1 MNDQMTV
8 KDEQNDT
15 VVESGGELASAKALA
30 EEYLAGWKRATA
42 DYANL
47 KRESERERTDIGKYA
62 AAGAI
67 MKLLPVYDN
76 LKTAWAQ
83 QPKSSPADF
92 HCAQIYLKW
101 VDGLSRVIQQFET
114 SLAEANVNVIDTV
127 DVAFDPEH
135 HEAMMT
141 EACDGVAVGTVL
153 KVLQAGYK
161 MHDRV
166 LRPAKVVVAE

>member
-1 MNDQMTV
+1 MLKEETAEPVTV
-8 KDEQNDT
+8 AA
-15 VVESGGELASAKALA
+15 VGELEAAKALA
-30 EEYLAGWKRATA
+30 EEYLAGWKRASA

-47 KRESERERTDIGKYA
+47 KRESERERADLGKYA

-67 MKLLPVYDN
+67 AKLLPVYDN

-92 HCAQIYLKW
+92 HCAQMYLKW
-101 VDGLSRVIQQFET
+101 VEGLALVVQQFEKT
-114 SLAEANVNVIDTV
+114 LADHGVAAIT
-127 DVAFDPEH
+127 DVGAAFDPVR

-141 EACDGVAVGTVL
+141 RTADSAESGTVL
-153 KVLQAGYK
+153 EVLQAGYK
-161 MHDRV
+161 MHERV